1 VVTHEISFIC
11 SICGESVEVTTS
23 VVDEFGNPA
32 HVQCYV
38 EKLARESELPQGATS
53 EQLRSV
59 NLLRARDDLKRHP
72 NRWERDSW

>member
-1 VVTHEISFIC
+1 MVTHEISFIC

-38 EKLARESELPQGATS
+38 AKLARESELPQGGATS
-53 EQLRSV
+53 EQFRS
-59 NLLRARDDLKRHP
+59 LKAA
-72 NRWERDSW
+72 